1 MNLIIKDGLGKVKD
15 SISQICESVK
25 YVRNSPTRAQV
36 FEKYI
41 KNEGILYKGF
51 VCHNV
56 PTRWKFTYLILDVVI
71 KFNKSFSKVGR
82 WGYIIL
88 HWNEKLYIVV

>member
-15 SISQICESVK
+15 SISRICESVK

-41 KNEGILYKGF
+41 KNEGILYKGS

-56 PTRWKFTYLILDVVI
+56 PTGWKFTYLILDVVI

-82 WGYIIL
+82 
-88 HWNEKLYIVV
+88 